1 MGLVFLLSLLV
12 AALLLVVFW
21 LLRAAWAALTGRPLQ
36 PLRFTIIRQADWG
49 RFYRT
54 GQAQRPPDDA
64 DVIDV
69 PSRQIDSDK
78 PPEKQPKDQ
87 REP

>member
-12 AALLLVVFW
+12 AAMLLVVFW

-49 RFYRT
+49 RFYRS
-54 GQAQRPPDDA
+54 GQAQRPVDDA

-69 PSRQIDSDK
+69 PSRQINSDKTQDK
-78 PPEKQPKDQ
+78 PPPDK